1 MPQRHALRLGG
12 AAAFA
17 GGVLTFVGNIVHP
30 REPGQLDSAANL
42 FDVAVRNHM
51 WAADHVVIAVGL
63 ALVLHGF
70 SGVTQSI
77 RSCPGAEWAHFA
89 WHMAVIGIVLG
100 LALML
105 TEAVAV
111 TSLAHAWQGSVGA
124 EKDLLLAAGTA
135 VFQLS
140 LTFSVGGMLFLFG
153 AAPVLYGV
161 AMLTSRTE
169 YGAWAGGIGVLF
181 GLVGVTAALIQVMSR
196 DSWLAFYVLFP
207 IASIGVTVWIT
218 YLGYRMWRM
227 AVTATA

>member
-1 MPQRHALRLGG
+1 MPQRHALRLSG

-42 FDVAVRNHM
+42 FDVAVRNHT
-51 WAADHVVIAVGL
+51 WAADHVVIAIGL

-70 SGVTQSI
+70 YGVTQSI
-77 RSCPGAEWAHFA
+77 RNDPGAEWAHFA
-89 WHMAVIGIVLG
+89 WHMAVIGTVLG

-111 TSLAHAWQGSVGA
+111 ASLAHAWQGSVGG

-153 AAPVLYGV
+153 AAPVSYGV
-161 AMLTSRTE
+161 AMLTSSTDTAR
-169 YGAWAGGIGVLF
+169 GP
-181 GLVGVTAALIQVMSR
+181 VGSACCLGWSALR
-196 DSWLAFYVLFP
+196 LP
-207 IASIGVTVWIT
+207 
-218 YLGYRMWRM
+218 
-227 AVTATA
+227 